1 MQRTLIGRGLAVV
14 STVVAVAG
22 LAAGPAAASQVRA
35 LGRHESNGHR
45 HLVVT
50 GGFTDPGPAI
60 DTVTPDGSDYIVAMH
75 GSTTT
80 TGGFAGTSTY
90 QMTVRYDPV
99 TFASTGTVT
108 ETFAAT
114 LANRGSGNVSLAE
127 TVEVRTDGSETVV
140 ATITGGDGVFRHAR
154 GRMVFTGQTDPSG
167 SNPST
172 GTYRLWIDLGR

>member
-22 LAAGPAAASQVRA
+22 LAAGPAGAS
-35 LGRHESNGHR
+35 GREHGRQENDGHR

-60 DTVTPDGSDYIVAMH
+60 DTVTPDGSDYIVTMH

-80 TGGFAGTSTY
+80 TGGLAGTSTY
-90 QMTVRYDPV
+90 QMAVRYDPV
-99 TFASTGTVT
+99 TFATTGTAT

-114 LANRGSGNVSLAE
+114 LANRGSGHVSLAE
-127 TVEVRTDGSETVV
+127 TVNVRTDGSETVV
-140 ATITGGDGVFRHAR
+140 ANITGGDGVFGHAR

-167 SNPST
+167 SNPSV